1 MVGIRKSFYRKNTVL
16 LQCRYS
22 FKFSTSSMRL
32 SAAPEFSVCTGWRW
46 WYSMGARSCYHPAKC
61 DRCFPPP
68 IAERQRLPNV
78 RIDVWHRVTTEL
90 TLRMSE
96 GSALIM
102 SGSYTVRV
110 CRMAQYMGP
119 RAAMQLVLPSR
130 GLWRKS
136 LVRTICISPH
146 VKDLWRDDLKAF
158 TELENT
164 IDDGRMFKALTH
176 LGKKLNL

>member
-68 IAERQRLPNV
+68 IAKRQRLPNV

-102 SGSYTVRV
+102 SGLYTVRV
-110 CRMAQYMGP
+110 CRIHGPQGSYAVSAAKSRPLTEVSWANYMYFAPCKRSLEGWFEGVY
-119 RAAMQLVLPSR
+119 RA
-130 GLWRKS
+130 WE
-136 LVRTICISPH
+136 H
-146 VKDLWRDDLKAF
+146 YWWW
-158 TELENT
+158 
-164 IDDGRMFKALTH
+164 
-176 LGKKLNL
+176 